1 MSFDDHIE
9 GLFAEYE
16 RQRSG
21 IGDLQARMKEV
32 RASATSPRREVTV
45 TVGRGGELTDVTFPT
60 GAYKRLTPTE
70 LASAILRTYAEAR
83 EQAMDQAAELLA
95 PMLPE
100 GMNAAMMVRGEAGV
114 DMYLPPGGPRMTSG
128 ARALLGL
135 DPEQR

>member
-16 RQRSG
+16 RQRGS
-21 IGDLQARMKEV
+21 ITDLQARMKEV

-45 TVGRGGELTDVTFPT
+45 TVGRGGELTDIAFPT

-70 LASAILRTYAEAR
+70 LTSIILRTFGEAR

-95 PMLPE
+95 PLLPA
-100 GMNAAMMVRGEAGV
+100 GMNAAQMVRGETGV
-114 DMYLPPGGPRMTSG
+114 DTYLPPGGPRMTSG

-135 DPEQR
+135 DPEQS

>member
-16 RQRSG
+16 RQRSS
-21 IGDLQARMKEV
+21 ITDLQARMKEV

-45 TVGRGGELTDVTFPT
+45 TVGRGGELTDITFPT
-60 GAYKRLTPTE
+60 SAYKRLTPTE
-70 LASAILRTYAEAR
+70 LASTILHTYAEAKD
-83 EQAMDQAAELLA
+83 QAMDQAAELLA
-95 PMLPE
+95 PLLPE
-100 GMNAAMMVRGEAGV
+100 GLDAAKMVRGEAGV

>member
-9 GLFAEYE
+9 SLFAEYE

-21 IGDLQARMKEV
+21 ITDLQARMKEV
-32 RASATSPRREVTV
+32 RASASSPRREVTV
-45 TVGRGGELTDVTFPT
+45 TVGRGGELTDITFPT
-60 GAYKRLTPTE
+60 GAYKRMTPTE
-70 LASAILRTYAEAR
+70 LTSAIMKAFGEAR

-95 PMLPE
+95 PMLPA